1 MAGFDVY
8 VGDGEVHAA
17 AAGALPAQ
25 PAHFRQGGRY
35 LAGPELVEA
44 VNIAIALGQPLLV
57 TGEPGCGKTEL
68 GFSVAR
74 ELGLDPA
81 LVFWTRSTSRAQ
93 DLLYRFD
100 AVLRFYDVQ
109 RSSPRAQ
116 KAEEYIHWAALGEAI
131 RSQDRRRVVLI
142 DEIDKA
148 PRDFP
153 NDLLN
158 ELDRMEFSVP
168 ELDQDAEEPSRQG
181 RRAVT
186 YRARFRPI
194 VIITSNSER
203 QLPLP
208 FLRRC
213 VFHHI
218 TFPDRDRLR
227 AIAQQRLGDLK
238 IPPDL
243 LDAAIDRFLEVR
255 KVPTLVKKPATGELL
270 AWVQALALRGM
281 SAASLASSKVAA
293 LPLWQALIKDRED
306 WLRLQEA

>member
-1 MAGFDVY
+1 MADFEVY
-8 VGDGEVHAA
+8 VGDGEVRGAA
-17 AAGALPAQ
+17 TERLSAQ
-25 PAHFRQGGRY
+25 PPRLRQAGRY
-35 LAGPELVEA
+35 LAAPELAEA

-57 TGEPGCGKTEL
+57 TGEPGCGKTDL
-68 GFSVAR
+68 AFSVAR
-74 ELGLDPA
+74 ELGLEPT
-81 LVFWTRSTSRAQ
+81 LVFSTRSTSRAQ

-109 RSSPRAQ
+109 RGAPRAE
-116 KAEEYIHWAALGEAI
+116 KPEEYIYWAALGEAI
-131 RSQDRRRVVLI
+131 RAQDRRRVVLI

-158 ELDRMEFSVP
+158 ELDKMEFSVP
-168 ELDQDAEEPSRQG
+168 ELDREGANGQG
-181 RRAVT
+181 RQAVSFQ
-186 YRARFRPI
+186 AKFRPI

-218 TFPDRDRLR
+218 AFPDRDMLTK
-227 AIAQQRLGDLK
+227 IARERLGDLK

-243 LDAAIDRFLEVR
+243 LDAAIDKFLEVR
-255 KVPTLVKKPATGELL
+255 KVPTVVKKPATGELL
-270 AWVQALALRGM
+270 AWVQAVARRGL
-281 SAASLASSKVAA
+281 SAADLRACKVAA

-306 WLRLQEA
+306 WLRLQQA

>member
-1 MAGFDVY
+1 MADFDVY
-8 VGDGEVHAA
+8 VGDGEVRGAA
-17 AAGALPAQ
+17 AQKLDAQ
-25 PAHFRQGGRY
+25 PPKLRQSGRY
-35 LAGPELVEA
+35 LAAPELAEA
-44 VNIAIALGQPLLV
+44 VNIAVALGQPLLV
-57 TGEPGCGKTEL
+57 TGEPGCGKTDL
-68 GFSVAR
+68 AFSVAR
-74 ELGLDPA
+74 ELDLEPA

-109 RSSPRAQ
+109 RGSPRAE
-116 KAEEYIHWAALGEAI
+116 KPEEYIHWAALGEAI

-158 ELDRMEFSVP
+158 ELDKMEFSVP
-168 ELDQDAEEPSRQG
+168 ELDREAEGPAGQG
-181 RRAVT
+181 RQAVS
-186 YRARFRPI
+186 YKAKFRPV

-218 TFPDRDRLR
+218 TFPDREMLTKIGRE
-227 AIAQQRLGDLK
+227 RLGELK

-243 LDAAIDRFLEVR
+243 LDAAVDKFLEVR
-255 KVPTLVKKPATGELL
+255 KVPTVVKKPATGELL
-270 AWVQALALRGM
+270 AWVQALARRGLSATDLR
-281 SAASLASSKVAA
+281 ARKVSA

-306 WLRLQEA
+306 WLRLQQA